1 MNGGPRLLRTEFPHF
16 WVPGRHLRLDREKM
30 GSLGYSCIV
39 IVSTVRVSHER
50 RVITPL
56 PFILSA
62 ARADPKLNRHIAKRL
77 TEIPI
82 LLLFISPH
90 SHVVRATG
98 GCLQLLA
105 QRCCGG
111 SLRQLPGVTVGR
123 PPIRT
128 KLNWRK
134 RRCRGIAIPTPLF
147 SNGPAAVP
155 EPD

>member
-1 MNGGPRLLRTEFPHF
+1 MTGGLRLLRIEFAHF
-16 WVPGRHLRLDREKM
+16 WVPGRHLRLDRRKM

-39 IVSTVRVSHER
+39 IVSVRVSHER
-50 RVITPL
+50 RVITLL

-62 ARADPKLNRHIAKRL
+62 ARADSKLNRHIAKKTHRS
-77 TEIPI
+77 TDSSTIN
-82 LLLFISPH
+82 PH
-90 SHVVRATG
+90 SHVFRATR

-111 SLRQLPGVTVGR
+111 SQATARSDR
-123 PPIRT
+123 RT
-128 KLNWRK
+128 TTNPHEAELAEALVQSN
-134 RRCRGIAIPTPLF
+134 CNPYPLF

>member
-1 MNGGPRLLRTEFPHF
+1 MSGGPRLLRTEFAQF
-16 WVPGRHLRLDREKM
+16 WVPGRHVRLDREKM

-50 RVITPL
+50 RVITLL

-90 SHVVRATG
+90 SHVVRASG

-111 SLRQLPGVTVGR
+111 SQATARSDR
-123 PPIRT
+123 RT
-128 KLNWRK
+128 TTNPHEAELAEALVQSN
-134 RRCRGIAIPTPLF
+134 CNPYPLF